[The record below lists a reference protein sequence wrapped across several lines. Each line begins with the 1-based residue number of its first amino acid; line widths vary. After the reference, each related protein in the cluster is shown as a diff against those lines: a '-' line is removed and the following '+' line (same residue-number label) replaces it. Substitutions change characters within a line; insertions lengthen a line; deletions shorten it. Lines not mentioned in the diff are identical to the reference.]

1 MDGLI
6 RLLYSFK
13 FNVFGIELDSGNL
26 IGTVQKL
33 TNFSNVQNIN
43 IWSIGKTVND
53 CIVPVALSL
62 LILFFM
68 INLIKKSME
77 VERIS
82 WERVVMAFIS
92 FLLLKYFIMNGYD
105 FLSTI
110 MNIVNDIF
118 ITVTNALSNNNT
130 NINIADTLINAVP
143 DGFVDSIMT
152 YGLYLILFI
161 PFMTT
166 IVQILT
172 QIFLRVIKLILCFAF
187 APIPIALAADD
198 EGRNKAV
205 QYFLFAASVG
215 LEAVIIYLA
224 TNIYAVGLSG
234 LSGTV
239 GSTSAIST
247 IVAMLFLNRNV
258 FSSYSVWKSVRRKV
272 DRRSL
277 IYG

>member
-247 IVAMLFLNRNV
+247 IVAMLFLNGMYLAV
-258 FSSYSVWKSVRRKV
+258 IQYASQFAEK
-272 DRRSL
+272 L
-277 IYG
+277 TGGH

>member
-1 MDGLI
+1 MDGII

-13 FNVFGIELDSGNL
+13 FSVFGVEPNSRNL
-26 IGTVQKL
+26 IGSVQKL
-33 TNFSNVQNIN
+33 TNFSSVKEIN

-53 CIVPVALSL
+53 CIVPIALSL

-68 INLIKKSME
+68 INLIKKAME

-82 WERVVMAFIS
+82 WERVAMS
-92 FLLLKYFIMNGYD
+92 FVSFFLLKYFIQNGYT

-118 ITVTNALSNNNT
+118 VSITNAISNSNSS
-130 NINIADTLINAVP
+130 INIADTLINAVP
-143 DGFVDSIMT
+143 DGFIDSIMT

-172 QIFLRVIKLILCFAF
+172 QIFLRVVKLILCFAF

-198 EGRNKAV
+198 EGRGKAI

-215 LEAVIIYLA
+215 LEAVIIYIA
-224 TNIYAVGLSG
+224 TNVYAIGLSG
-234 LSGTV
+234 LSGSV

-247 IVAMLFLNRNV
+247 IVAMLFLNGMYLAV
-258 FSSYSVWKSVRRKV
+258 
-272 DRRSL
+272 
-277 IYG
+277 IQYGSQFAERLTGGH

>member
-1 MDGLI
+1 MDSLI

-13 FNVFGIELDSGNL
+13 FTVFGIELDSGNL
-26 IGTVQKL
+26 VGTVQKL
-33 TNFSNVQNIN
+33 TNFASVKTIN
-43 IWSIGKTVND
+43 IWSIGKTVNEV
-53 CIVPVALSL
+53 IVPVALSL

-68 INLIKKSME
+68 INLIKKSMD

-82 WERVVMAFIS
+82 WERIVMSFVS
-92 FLLLKYFIMNGYD
+92 FLLLKYFIQNGYD

-118 ITVTNALSNNNT
+118 ITVTNVISNGNT
-130 NINIADTLINAVP
+130 NINIADTLIEAVP
-143 DGFVDSIMT
+143 NGFVDKIMT

-166 IVQILT
+166 IVQIFT

-198 EGRNKAV
+198 EGRGKAI
-205 QYFLFAASVG
+205 QYFLFSASVG
-215 LEAVIIYLA
+215 IEAIIIYLA
-224 TNIYAVGLSG
+224 TNIYAIGLSG
-234 LSGTV
+234 LNSTL

-247 IVAMLFLNRNV
+247 IVALLFLNG
-258 FSSYSVWKSVRRKV
+258 
-272 DRRSL
+272 
-277 IYG
+277 IYLAVIQYAGQFAEKLTGGH

>member
-6 RLLYSFK
+6 RILYNFK
-13 FNVFGIELDSGNL
+13 FSVFGVTLDSANL
-26 IGTVQKL
+26 VGSIQQL
-33 TNFSNVQNIN
+33 TDFSDVQNIN

-53 CIVPVALSL
+53 VIVPIALSL

-82 WERVVMAFIS
+82 WERVAMAFIS
-92 FLLLKYFIMNGYD
+92 FLLLKYFIQNGYI
-105 FLSTI
+105 FLTTI

-118 ITVTNALSNNNT
+118 VSVTNVLSNSNS
-130 NINIADTLINAVP
+130 NINIAEVLINAVP
-143 DGFVDSIMT
+143 SGFVDKIMT

-172 QIFLRVIKLILCFAF
+172 QIFLRIVKLILCFAF

-198 EGRNKAV
+198 ENRGKAI
-205 QYFLFAASVG
+205 QFFLFAASVG

-224 TNIYAVGLSG
+224 TNIYAIGLSG
-234 LSGTV
+234 LSSTV
-239 GSTSAIST
+239 GSTDAIST
-247 IVAMLFLNRNV
+247 IVAMLFLNGMYLAV
-258 FSSYSVWKSVRRKV
+258 
-272 DRRSL
+272 
-277 IYG
+277 IQYGSQFAEKLVGGH